1 MMYRRNCLHK
11 LTCFFKHFKRL
22 KSSST
27 KTGLKDEPMQ
37 NIRNIGIMAHI
48 NAGKTTTSE
57 RMLFYSGFTR
67 HIGNVD
73 DGDTVMD
80 YMEQER
86 NRGMTISSAAITL
99 HWKKHKINLIDT
111 PGHVDFTV
119 EVERSLRVLDGAV
132 TIIDASAGVEAQTL
146 TVWSQA
152 NRYKVP
158 SIVFLNKMD
167 KPKADVEKC
176 LKSIQDKLK
185 IKPLLVNFPILD
197 GNRVTDIIDII
208 KMQKITYDFERSSE
222 GQMFRIEDLDSK
234 SDPELWEIAS
244 KFRNNLIGSL
254 SDYCENIADRVITD
268 SAITAEDIDLALRNA
283 TISRHIV
290 PVLCGSSLKNAG
302 VQPLIDAVTHY
313 LPSPLEKTMDLVQF
327 YETDLCAYAFK
338 IIHDK
343 HRGPLT
349 FLRLYSGVMNLG
361 EIYNANKNIREKPSR
376 LIQVYSNEYHDVNT
390 ATAGNIIC
398 VAGLK
403 KTQTGDTLTAS
414 KATAEMAAKNLHHHR
429 KLQGLTEHDPDEI
442 PVLGGINIHPPV
454 FLCSVESESP
464 SVQRKLDL
472 ALECLKRED
481 PSLTVQVDEE
491 TGQTILGG
499 MGELHLDI
507 IRQRLLTEYKLD
519 VYMGPLQVAYRE
531 TCEGESSWEET
542 MDTVINNVKQ
552 HVVLGMSIHFSLQEK
567 EFKHVKL
574 VQSRENT
581 LEKLHRNQLKA
592 IEIGIKSAFSSGPIL
607 NFPVI
612 DVEVEL
618 YKAEIERST
627 TEAMITAC
635 SSQCVHKA
643 LKEAKAVLLEP
654 MMKMEVTVDEDN
666 LHAVMADLGKRR
678 SHIENVDSEE
688 DIKLVHAI
696 TPLSETLGFSTVL
709 RSNTHGM
716 ANFTMEFSHYEKMSE
731 IEQQKAV
738 DKALGIF

>member
-1 MMYRRNCLHK
+1 MKDKNYFFL
-11 LTCFFKHFKRL
+11 CFF
-22 KSSST
+22 
-27 KTGLKDEPMQ
+27 
-37 NIRNIGIMAHI
+37 
-48 NAGKTTTSE
+48 
-57 RMLFYSGFTR
+57 FT
-67 HIGNVD
+67 
-73 DGDTVMD
+73 
-80 YMEQER
+80 
-86 NRGMTISSAAITL
+86 
-99 HWKKHKINLIDT
+99 
-111 PGHVDFTV
+111 
-119 EVERSLRVLDGAV
+119 
-132 TIIDASAGVEAQTL
+132 GVEAQTL

-361 EIYNANKNIREKPSR
+361 EIYNANKNFREKPSR

-403 KTQTGDTLTAS
+403 K
-414 KATAEMAAKNLHHHR
+414 
-429 KLQGLTEHDPDEI
+429 
-442 PVLGGINIHPPV
+442 
-454 FLCSVESESP
+454 
-464 SVQRKLDL
+464 
-472 ALECLKRED
+472 
-481 PSLTVQVDEE
+481 
-491 TGQTILGG
+491 
-499 MGELHLDI
+499 
-507 IRQRLLTEYKLD
+507 
-519 VYMGPLQVAYRE
+519 VY
-531 TCEGESSWEET
+531 
-542 MDTVINNVKQ
+542 
-552 HVVLGMSIHFSLQEK
+552 
-567 EFKHVKL
+567 
-574 VQSRENT
+574 
-581 LEKLHRNQLKA
+581 
-592 IEIGIKSAFSSGPIL
+592 
-607 NFPVI
+607 
-612 DVEVEL
+612 L
-618 YKAEIERST
+618 Y
-627 TEAMITAC
+627 
-635 SSQCVHKA
+635 
-643 LKEAKAVLLEP
+643 
-654 MMKMEVTVDEDN
+654 
-666 LHAVMADLGKRR
+666 
-678 SHIENVDSEE
+678 
-688 DIKLVHAI
+688 
-696 TPLSETLGFSTVL
+696 
-709 RSNTHGM
+709 
-716 ANFTMEFSHYEKMSE
+716 
-731 IEQQKAV
+731 
-738 DKALGIF
+738 